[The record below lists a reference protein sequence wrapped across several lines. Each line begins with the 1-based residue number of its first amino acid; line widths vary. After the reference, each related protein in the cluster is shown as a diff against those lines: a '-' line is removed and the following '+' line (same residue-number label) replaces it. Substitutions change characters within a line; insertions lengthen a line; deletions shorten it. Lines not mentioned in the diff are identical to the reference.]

1 MFIDRGGDDTW
12 GKDGHINLGH
22 TLRSPALTHSQ
33 YLQDLIRVSRCNK
46 VPTWPTETKG
56 FTTRSMQ
63 PLVMSAA
70 SSSSISSSFSS
81 IFHLPFLL
89 HYNSVALLL
98 CHIALP
104 FTLTFHAPISLSPTL
119 SINICLWVCLFP
131 RFPLTSEESSLVD
144 VHTHSRL
151 EVMQLQELTDQGFHC
166 HTRLIED
173 IRPESTAL
181 TVHSVNGKLMY
192 LLNN

>member
-22 TLRSPALTHSQ
+22 TLRSLALTHSQ

-70 SSSSISSSFSS
+70 SSSSISSCFSS
-81 IFHLPFLL
+81 IFHLLFLL
-89 HYNSVALLL
+89 HYNCCSS
-98 CHIALP
+98 
-104 FTLTFHAPISLSPTL
+104 SLSHCAPFYFNLSRPNLAFSHSLYKYLSLSLSVPPFPAYIWRVIPCGRAHPLKVRSDAAAGADRSGFPLSYKTNWRHPSRVH
-119 SINICLWVCLFP
+119 SINSPFCQWQ
-131 RFPLTSEESSLVD
+131 
-144 VHTHSRL
+144 THVFA
-151 EVMQLQELTDQGFHC
+151 E
-166 HTRLIED
+166 
-173 IRPESTAL
+173 
-181 TVHSVNGKLMY
+181 
-192 LLNN
+192 